1 MHAMVVTAVA
11 VGIAGGVGWIL
22 THVNYFVRKK
32 ERVEVGRTPSPPQ
45 PLSYRW
51 GGLVIAAGFF
61 SSLLFDNRLVVD
73 DALCTLIIG
82 SVFALALGFLDDCT
96 PLYWLQQLF
105 GQVFLAMVLIFSG
118 MEITQLNLGEGNVIL
133 FNSWFSWAGS
143 FVTVL
148 WVLLVMNAINWMD
161 GADGLMGSVVGV
173 ALLVLAYLSW
183 QPSVNQPTLVFLMM
197 MLFGALIGFL
207 FFNWYP
213 ARLIA
218 GSSGASFLGFLVATL
233 SVYAGA
239 KVATALLVL
248 AIPILDLCSVI
259 LTRIRKRKSPF
270 LPDKNHLHHILLS
283 LGFSSRAVALIYVSV
298 TGIMGILALSAR
310 SFEKVG
316 VFFLVGIFF
325 FLTLFWMQ
333 WMLAVKKSA

>member
-1 MHAMVVTAVA
+1 
-11 VGIAGGVGWIL
+11 
-22 THVNYFVRKK
+22 
-32 ERVEVGRTPSPPQ
+32 
-45 PLSYRW
+45 
-51 GGLVIAAGFF
+51 
-61 SSLLFDNRLVVD
+61 
-73 DALCTLIIG
+73 
-82 SVFALALGFLDDCT
+82 
-96 PLYWLQQLF
+96 
-105 GQVFLAMVLIFSG
+105 